1 MILELKNVSKKFDN
15 TFVLENVNLTF
26 ESGKIYGLLGNN
38 GSGKSVL
45 LKLICGFYDV
55 TSGEILL
62 DGYNYSLNNEFLK
75 DARCLIEKPSFLPD
89 LTGYENLKLLA
100 QVQNR
105 IGDKEILKALEDVNL
120 SLEKDKKYSKYSL
133 GTKQKLGIAQVLME
147 NPKIIILDEPT
158 NGIEDK
164 TATDIRNLLKEEKK
178 KDKIIIIASHIKE
191 EIELLADITYKIS
204 SGKVTKVK

>member
-1 MILELKNVSKKFDN
+1 MI
-15 TFVLENVNLTF
+15 
-26 ESGKIYGLLGNN
+26 
-38 GSGKSVL
+38 
-45 LKLICGFYDV
+45 
-55 TSGEILL
+55 
-62 DGYNYSLNNEFLK
+62 FL
-75 DARCLIEKPSFLPD
+75 
-89 LTGYENLKLLA
+89 
-100 QVQNR
+100 
-105 IGDKEILKALEDVNL
+105 NL

-164 TATDIRNLLKEEKK
+164 TVTDIRILLKEEKK